1 MATADRRSRRWAW
14 HVVRVPLRLDHM
26 TALGEVSRRQGRSL
40 PRIVSDAV
48 ISFLDDDAGS
58 ARAA

>member
-1 MATADRRSRRWAW
+1 MRTIHRRRRWAW
-14 HVVRVPLRLDHM
+14 HIVRVPLRLDQI
-26 TALGEVSRRQGRSL
+26 TALGDASRRQGRSL

-48 ISFLDDDAGS
+48 TSFLDDTDS